1 MCSNDFICKQMEH
14 QVSREISSRVTMRG
28 EGGAAGEG
36 RLVGECNF
44 NSLGKCTMA
53 LTNMHSH

>member
-1 MCSNDFICKQMEH
+1 
-14 QVSREISSRVTMRG
+14 MRG

-53 LTNMHSH
+53 LTNLHSH